1 MTRIVKKKGDK
12 TRLMHN
18 KRFIFYLLGV
28 FITTIILIVYLQ
40 YNSNSNINK
49 LIHGN
54 ESLINEFELIGETQK
69 LEADMLYIETHV
81 YRTVFSGDSA
91 YLEGIRNRE
100 SSARARLL
108 KLKPLLLTDST
119 ISLVQQ
125 LDSLVEEKLKFSD
138 HLLNTFFTKGQPAL
152 KEIYENVKS
161 KYLMG
166 QIVNVIDLL
175 NKPRRQYLTKL
186 AIDANESGQ
195 RARQW
200 GIVLAIIAALA
211 CIFTFW
217 YITNRLKHQQQL
229 FDQLNESEKKVRQAG
244 IMKENFMA
252 NMSHEIRTPM
262 NAILGFTNLL
272 LKEPLNEKSGKF
284 VNSIQNSGESL
295 LAIINDIL
303 DFSKIEAGMM
313 RIESNSFS
321 LRGLLHSVET
331 MFATRIQPKNIR
343 LTVNV
348 EKSIPDVLKGDAV
361 RLTQIMV
368 NLVNNSI
375 KFTNSGDIKISVTT
389 VKKEED
395 SITISFSVK
404 DTGIGIPPNK
414 MDSIFERFQQAD
426 EDTTRKYGGTGLGLS
441 IVKQLVE
448 LQNGTIHVSS
458 VQSEGTE
465 FVFTIPYTISKELT
479 GRDNF
484 QSLTNDEIQLKES
497 DIKILVAE
505 DNAMNQSLMKHL
517 LDDWNLDFDIVNNG
531 EEAIEALKQKKY
543 SLVLMDIQMPQ
554 MDGYTATMKIR
565 NELKN
570 DIPIIAMTAHAM
582 AGEREKC
589 LSYGMN
595 EYIPKPIREN
605 ELFKIINNIL
615 KTNKRTARRENENDN
630 ISGYPGKV
638 LDLGYL
644 KELSGGNAV
653 FELSMIEQFLQ
664 QVPGELE
671 ALQDMFNKKNYAE
684 AAQIAHN
691 MKSSV
696 SFMGLTE
703 KLDDDLTHIEIN
715 AGIQEENKYTRE
727 KIMMV
732 NKICQQA
739 IREAK
744 EYLERIT

>member
-1 MTRIVKKKGDK
+1 MR
-12 TRLMHN
+12 N
-18 KRFIFYLLGV
+18 KRFVFYLLGV
-28 FITTIILIVYLQ
+28 FITTIIVIVYLQ

-54 ESLINEFELIGETQK
+54 EALVNEFQILGETQQ
-69 LEADMLYIETHV
+69 LETDLLYIETHV
-81 YRTVFSGDSA
+81 YRTIFIGDSS
-91 YLEGIRNRE
+91 YLQGINDRE
-100 SSARARLL
+100 RTARARLS
-108 KLKPLLLTDST
+108 KLEPLLLTDST
-119 ISLVQQ
+119 VALVQQ
-125 LDSLVEEKLKFSD
+125 LDSLIEEKLRFSNN
-138 HLLNTFFTKGQPAL
+138 LLNVFFTKGQPAL
-152 KEIYENVKS
+152 REINQSVRG
-161 KYLMG
+161 KYIMG
-166 QIVNVIDLL
+166 QIVNVLDLL
-175 NKPRRQYLTKL
+175 NNPRQEYLTKL
-186 AIDANESGQ
+186 VIDANKSGQ

-200 GIVLAIIAALA
+200 GIILGIIGALT

-217 YITNRLKHQQQL
+217 YITNRIKHQQQL

-244 IMKENFMA
+244 MMKENFMA

-272 LKEPLNEKSGKF
+272 LKEPLNEKLREF
-284 VNSIQNSGESL
+284 VKSIQNSGENL
-295 LAIINDIL
+295 LTIINDVL

-313 RIESNSFS
+313 RIESNPFS

-331 MFATRIQPKNIR
+331 MFATRLQPKNLR
-343 LTVNV
+343 LTVDV

-361 RLTQIMV
+361 RLTQVMV

-375 KFTNSGDIKISVTT
+375 KFTNSGGIEINVTT
-389 VKKEED
+389 VKKEEE
-395 SITISFSVK
+395 TIELSFSVK

-414 MDSIFERFQQAD
+414 MDTIFERFQQAD

-448 LQNGTIHVSS
+448 LQNGTIRVSS
-458 VQSEGTE
+458 VQNVGTE
-465 FVFTIPYTISKELT
+465 FVFTIPYTISKESTERNHLKA
-479 GRDNF
+479 
-484 QSLTNDEIQLKES
+484 LPHDEIQLNES
-497 DIKILVAE
+497 NIKILVAE
-505 DNAMNQSLMKHL
+505 DNAMNQRLVKHL
-517 LDDWNLDFDIVNNG
+517 LDGWNLDFDIVNNG

-565 NELKN
+565 NELKS
-570 DIPIIAMTAHAM
+570 DIPVIAMTAHAM

-605 ELFKIINNIL
+605 ELFKIINTIL
-615 KTNKRTARRENENDN
+615 KTGGGTAGRKNKDNESFKN
-630 ISGYPGKV
+630 IDKV

-644 KELSGGNAV
+644 KELSGGNAA
-653 FELSMIEQFLQ
+653 FESNMIEQFLQ

-671 ALQDMFNKKNYAE
+671 ALQDAFNKKNYTE
-684 AAQIAHN
+684 VAQIAHN
-691 MKSSV
+691 MKTFV
-696 SFMGLTE
+696 SFMGLTK
-703 KLDDDLTHIEIN
+703 KLDHYLDDIEIN
-715 AGIQEENKYTRE
+715 AGVREENTYTGE
-727 KIMMV
+727 KIMGV

-744 EYLERIT
+744 EYLEHIT